1 MIQKEAEKIFET
13 RELNV
18 NMGPQHP
25 ATHGV
30 LRLVLDIDGET
41 IVNVTPHVG
50 YLHRGIEKLGESL
63 SYFQALPLTDRL
75 DYVSAM
81 SNNIGYCIAV
91 EKLFG
96 IEAPERAKFIRTI
109 VGEMSRIAN
118 HLLWLATHALDIGA
132 MTVFL
137 YCFREREW
145 ILDLYEMICGA
156 RLTVT
161 YPRVGGVRNDVPR
174 EFLDS
179 LWKFTDEFPSRI
191 LEYETLIDQNR
202 IWLQRTVGIGVIS
215 AEEAVSWGMTG
226 PTLRGS
232 GVSYDIRKHMPYD
245 AYDKV
250 EFDVPIGTEGDTYD
264 RYRCRMLEMRQSNNI
279 IRQCIEKLP
288 AGPVMADEPKFTM
301 RPKDE
306 MMAITHPTKQHAY
319 FILEKACKGC
329 GMCLRACPA
338 KAIFGEKKVPHKIKQ
353 ELCVSCA
360 TCYVTC
366 KFKAMTIVPGGK
378 GLSDE
383 KLAELAVAP
392 DQLPDD
398 IQKAGEQLV
407 KQFEFVKKGPKAPE
421 GEIYVATEVPKG
433 ELGFYFVSDGTGKPY
448 RMRLRA
454 PSFIHAGCLP
464 RLCVG
469 HLVADVIAA
478 IGTIDIVLG
487 ECDR

>member
-13 RELNV
+13 RELSV

-41 IVNVTPHVG
+41 IVKVTPYVG

-63 SYFQALPLTDRL
+63 SYFQALPLTDRM

-81 SNNIGYCIAV
+81 SNNIGYVVAV

-109 VGEMSRIAN
+109 VGEMSRISN

-145 ILDLYEMICGA
+145 LLDLFEMICGA

-161 YPRVGGVRNDVPR
+161 YPRIGGVRNDVPQ
-174 EFLDS
+174 EFLES

-215 AEEAVSWGMTG
+215 AEEAVNMGMTG

-232 GVSYDIRKHMPYD
+232 GVPYDIRKHMPYD

-250 EFDVPIGTEGDTYD
+250 DFDVPIGTTGDTYD
-264 RYRCRMLEMRQSNNI
+264 RYRCRMLELRQSNNI
-279 IRQCIEKLP
+279 IRQLIEKLP
-288 AGPVMADEPKFTM
+288 PGPVMAEDPKF
-301 RPKDE
+301 
-306 MMAITHPTKQHAY
+306 
-319 FILEKACKGC
+319 ILQKACKGC
-329 GMCLRACPA
+329 GMCMRACPA
-338 KAIFGEKKVPHKIKQ
+338 KAITGEKKAAHKINQ
-353 ELCVSCA
+353 ALCVNCA
-360 TCYVTC
+360 TCLVTC
-366 KFKAMTIVPGGK
+366 KFKSVTVVPGGK

-392 DQLPDD
+392 DQLPED
-398 IQKAGEQLV
+398 IKEAQQLLV
-407 KQFEFVKKGPKAPE
+407 RQFEFIKKGPKAPE
-421 GEIYVATEVPKG
+421 GELYVATEVPKG
-433 ELGFYFVSDGTGKPY
+433 ELGFYFVSDGSGKPF

>member
-1 MIQKEAEKIFET
+1 MEQVERIFET

-41 IVNVTPHVG
+41 VVKVTPYVG

-63 SYFQALPLTDRL
+63 TYFQALPLTDRM
-75 DYVSAM
+75 DYIASMA
-81 SNNIGYCIAV
+81 NNIGYCVAV
-91 EKLFG
+91 EKLFD
-96 IEAPERAKFIRTI
+96 IEPPERAKFIRTI
-109 VGEMSRIAN
+109 VGEMARISS

-145 ILDLYEMICGA
+145 ILELFEKICGA

-161 YPRVGGVRNDVPR
+161 YPRIGGVRNDISQ

-179 LWKFTDEFPSRI
+179 LYKFTEEFPSRI

-202 IWLQRTVGIGVIS
+202 IWLKRTIGIGVIS
-215 AEEAVSWGMTG
+215 AEEAINWGLTG

-232 GVSYDIRKHMPYD
+232 GVPYDIRKHMPYD

-250 EFDVPIGTEGDTYD
+250 DFEVPVGTEGDTYE
-264 RYRCRMLEMRQSNNI
+264 RYRCRMLELRQSNNI

-288 AGPVMADEPKFTM
+288 PGPIMADAPKFTLP
-301 RPKDE
+301 PKDYILKDME
-306 MMAITHPTKQHAY
+306 HLIHQFVLIT
-319 FILEKACKGC
+319 
-329 GMCLRACPA
+329 
-338 KAIFGEKKVPHKIKQ
+338 
-353 ELCVSCA
+353 
-360 TCYVTC
+360 
-366 KFKAMTIVPGGK
+366 
-378 GLSDE
+378 
-383 KLAELAVAP
+383 
-392 DQLPDD
+392 
-398 IQKAGEQLV
+398 
-407 KQFEFVKKGPKAPE
+407 KGPAAPE

-433 ELGFYFVSDGTGKPY
+433 ELGFYFVSDGSGKPY
-448 RMRLRA
+448 RMRVRS
-454 PSFIHAGCLP
+454 PSFIHAGALP

-469 HLVADVIAA
+469 HLVADVIAN
-478 IGTIDIVLG
+478 IGTIDLVLG

>member
-1 MIQKEAEKIFET
+1 MEQEVERIFET

-41 IVNVTPHVG
+41 IVKVTPYVG

-63 SYFQALPLTDRL
+63 TYFQALPLTDRM
-75 DYVSAM
+75 DYIASMA
-81 SNNIGYCIAV
+81 NNIGYCVAV

-96 IEAPERAKFIRTI
+96 IEPPERAKFIRTI
-109 VGEMSRIAN
+109 VGEMARISN

-145 ILDLYEMICGA
+145 LLELFENICGA

-161 YPRVGGVRNDVPR
+161 YPRIGGVRNDVSQ

-179 LWKFTDEFPSRI
+179 LYKFTEEFPSRI

-202 IWLQRTVGIGVIS
+202 IWLKRTIGIGVIS
-215 AEEAVSWGMTG
+215 AEEAINWGLTG

-232 GVSYDIRKHMPYD
+232 GVPYDIRKHMPYD

-250 EFDVPIGTEGDTYD
+250 DFEVPVGIEGDTYD
-264 RYRCRMLEMRQSNNI
+264 RYRCRMLEFRQSNNI

-288 AGPVMADEPKFTM
+288 PGPVMANAPKFTLH
-301 RPKDE
+301 PKDA
-306 MMAITHPTKQHAY
+306 MFPVTHPTKEHAFY
-319 FILEKACKGC
+319 IDEKVCKGC

-338 KAIFGEKKVPHKIKQ
+338 KAIFGEKKKPHKIKQ
-353 ELCVSCA
+353 EFCLTCA
-360 TCYVTC
+360 NCYVTC
-366 KFKAMTIVPGGK
+366 KFKALKIVPGGK
-378 GLSDE
+378 GMSDE
-383 KLAELAVAP
+383 KLAELAKAP
-392 DQLPDD
+392 LPEE
-398 IQKAGEQLV
+398 IKKATEHLV
-407 KQFEFVKKGPKAPE
+407 EHFNFVKKGVRAPE
-421 GEIYVATEVPKG
+421 GELYVATEVPKG
-433 ELGFYFVSDGTGKPY
+433 ELGFYFVSDGSGKPY
-448 RMRLRA
+448 RMRLRS
-454 PSFIHAGCLP
+454 PSFIHAGALP

-469 HLVADVIAA
+469 HLVADVIAN
-478 IGTIDIVLG
+478 IGTIDLVLG

>member
-1 MIQKEAEKIFET
+1 MEQVEKIFET

-30 LRLVLDIDGET
+30 LRLVLDLDGEV
-41 IVNVTPHVG
+41 IVNVTPYVG

-63 SYFQALPLTDRL
+63 SYFQALPLTDRM

-81 SNNIGYCIAV
+81 SNNIGYCVAV
-91 EKLFG
+91 EKLLG
-96 IEAPERAKFIRTI
+96 IEVPERAKFIRTI

-145 ILDLYEMICGA
+145 ILDLYEKICGA

-161 YPRVGGVRNDVPR
+161 YPRIGGVRNDISQ
-174 EFLDS
+174 EFIDS
-179 LWKFTDEFPSRI
+179 LYKFTEEFPSRI

-202 IWLQRTVGIGVIS
+202 IWLKRTVGIGVIS
-215 AEEAVSWGMTG
+215 AEEAVNWGLTG

-232 GVSYDIRKHMPYD
+232 GVPYDIRKHAPYD

-250 EFDVPIGTEGDTYD
+250 EFDVPLGTEGDTYD

-279 IRQCIEKLP
+279 IRQCLDKLP
-288 AGPVMADEPKFTM
+288 PGPVMADAPNYVLP
-301 RPKDE
+301 PKDK
-306 MMAITHPTKQHAY
+306 MMPITHPTEKHAY
-319 FILEKACKGC
+319 FIDEKACKGC

-338 KAIFGEKKVPHKIKQ
+338 KAIFGEKKKPHKIDQ
-353 ELCVSCA
+353 SLCLGCA
-360 TCYVTC
+360 TCFVTC
-366 KFKAMTIVPGGK
+366 KFKALKIVPGGK
-378 GLSDE
+378 GQSDE
-383 KLAELAVAP
+383 KLAELAKQ
-392 DQLPDD
+392 DLPEDF
-398 IQKAGEQLV
+398 
-407 KQFEFVKKGPKAPE
+407 KQAQELMVRHFSFIKKGPRVPE
-421 GEIYVATEVPKG
+421 GEVYVATEVPKG
-433 ELGFYFVSDGTGKPY
+433 ELGFYFVSDGSGKPY
-448 RMRLRA
+448 RMRVRA
-454 PSFIHAGCLP
+454 PSFIHAGVLP

-469 HLVADVIAA
+469 HLVADVIAN

>member
-1 MIQKEAEKIFET
+1 MVNMQGPEKIFET

-30 LRLVLDIDGET
+30 LRVVLDIDGET
-41 IVNVTPHVG
+41 LVKVTPYVG

-63 SYFQALPLTDRL
+63 SYFQALPLTDRM

-81 SNNIGYCIAV
+81 SNNIGYCLAV
-91 EKLFG
+91 EKLYG
-96 IEAPERAKFIRTI
+96 IEAPLRAKFIRTI

-161 YPRVGGVRNDVPR
+161 YPRIGGVKSDIPQ
-174 EFLDS
+174 EFIDS
-179 LWKFTDEFPSRI
+179 LWKFTEEFPSRI

-202 IWLQRTVGIGVIS
+202 IWLKRTVGIGVIS
-215 AEEAVSWGMTG
+215 AEEAVNWGMTG

-232 GVSYDIRKHMPYD
+232 GVAYDIRKHMPYD
-245 AYDKV
+245 AYDQV
-250 EFDVPIGTEGDTYD
+250 EFEVPVGTTGDTYD

-279 IRQCIEKLP
+279 IRQCLDKIP
-288 AGPVMADEPKFTM
+288 AGPIMAEAPKFTLP
-301 RPKDE
+301 PKDK
-306 MMAITHPTKQHAY
+306 MMPITHPTKEVAF
-319 FILEKACKGC
+319 FIDEKACKGC

-338 KAIFGEKKVPHKIKQ
+338 KAITGEKKKPHKIDQ
-353 ELCVSCA
+353 TLCLQCA
-360 TCYVTC
+360 TCFVTC
-366 KFKAMTIVPGGK
+366 KFKSMRILPGGK

-383 KLAELAVAP
+383 KLTELAASP
-392 DQLPDD
+392 TPDD
-398 IQKAGEQLV
+398 IKSASEFLV
-407 KQFEFVKKGPKAPE
+407 AQFDFVKKGPKVPE

-433 ELGFYFVSDGTGKPY
+433 ELGFFFVSDGTGKPY
-448 RMRLRA
+448 RMRVRA

-464 RLCVG
+464 RLCMG
-469 HLVADVIAA
+469 HLVADVIAN

>member
-41 IVNVTPHVG
+41 IVKVTPYVG

-63 SYFQALPLTDRL
+63 SYYQALPLTDRM

-81 SNNIGYCIAV
+81 SNNIGYCVAV

-96 IEAPERAKFIRTI
+96 IEAPDRAKYIRTI

-161 YPRVGGVRNDVPR
+161 YPRVGGVRNDVPQQ
-174 EFLDS
+174 FLDS
-179 LWKFTDEFPSRI
+179 LWKFTEEFPSRV

-202 IWLQRTVGIGVIS
+202 IWLERTKGIGVIS
-215 AEEAVSWGMTG
+215 AEEAVNWGMTG

-232 GVSYDIRKHMPYD
+232 GVPYDIRKHMPYD

-264 RYRCRMLEMRQSNNI
+264 RYRCRMLEFRQSNNI

-288 AGPVMADEPKFTM
+288 PGPIMADAPKFM
-301 RPKDE
+301 LQPKDK
-306 MMAITHPTKQHAY
+306 MMPITHPTQALAY
-319 FILEKACKGC
+319 VIDEKVCKGC
-329 GMCLRACPA
+329 GMCMRACPA
-338 KAIFGEKKVPHKIKQ
+338 AAIFGEKKKPHTIKQ
-353 ELCVSCA
+353 DMCLRCGNCF
-360 TCYVTC
+360 VTC
-366 KFKAMTIVPGGK
+366 KFKALKLIPGGK
-378 GLSDE
+378 AMTEEQL
-383 KLAELAVAP
+383 KELASAP
-392 DQLPDD
+392 IPEE
-398 IQKAGEQLV
+398 ITKAAEYMV
-407 KQFEFVKKGPKAPE
+407 RHFEFVKKGPKVPE

-433 ELGFYFVSDGTGKPY
+433 ELGFYFVSDGSGKPY
-448 RMRLRA
+448 RMRVRA
-454 PSFIHAGCLP
+454 PSFIHAGCIP
-464 RLCVG
+464 RLAVG
-469 HLVADVIAA
+469 HLVADVIAV

>member
-1 MIQKEAEKIFET
+1 MMEEAEKIFDT

-41 IVNVTPHVG
+41 IVKVTPHVG

-81 SNNIGYCIAV
+81 SNNIGYCVAV

-109 VGEMSRIAN
+109 VGEMSRISN

-132 MTVFL
+132 MTVFI

-161 YPRVGGVRNDVPR
+161 YPRVGGVRNDVPQ

-215 AEEAVSWGMTG
+215 AEEAVNWGMTG

-232 GVSYDIRKHMPYD
+232 GVPYDIRKHMPYD

-250 EFDVPIGTEGDTYD
+250 DFEVPIGTTGDTYD

-279 IRQCIEKLP
+279 IRQLIEKLP
-288 AGPVMADEPKFTM
+288 AGPVMADAPKFTLQ
-301 RPKDE
+301 PKDK
-306 MMAITHPTKQHAY
+306 MMPITHPTKDLAY
-319 FILEKACKGC
+319 FIDEKACKGC

-338 KAIFGEKKVPHKIKQ
+338 KAIFGEKKQPHKINQ
-353 ELCVSCA
+353 ALCLNCA
-360 TCYVTC
+360 TCFVTC
-366 KFKAMTIVPGGK
+366 KFKAITVVPGGK
-378 GLSDE
+378 GI
-383 KLAELAVAP
+383 K
-392 DQLPDD
+392 
-398 IQKAGEQLV
+398 
-407 KQFEFVKKGPKAPE
+407 
-421 GEIYVATEVPKG
+421 
-433 ELGFYFVSDGTGKPY
+433 
-448 RMRLRA
+448 R
-454 PSFIHAGCLP
+454 
-464 RLCVG
+464 
-469 HLVADVIAA
+469 
-478 IGTIDIVLG
+478 
-487 ECDR
+487 